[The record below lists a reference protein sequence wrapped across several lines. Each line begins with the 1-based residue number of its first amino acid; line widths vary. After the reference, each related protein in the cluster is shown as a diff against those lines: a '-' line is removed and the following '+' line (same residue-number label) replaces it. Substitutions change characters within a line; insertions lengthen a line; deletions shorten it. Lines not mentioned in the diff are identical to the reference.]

1 MVELFLTAVVLG
13 FVFNAA
19 PGAVFAETVRQA
31 VRGGFRPAFA
41 VQAGSL
47 VGDAT
52 WAALGLAG
60 AGALMQADLL
70 RVPVGFAGVA
80 YLLWLARDAWRA
92 ADVEFRA
99 AHDGSRAA
107 DGAPDARPHALRAGV
122 TLSLT
127 NPQNLGFW
135 AAVGS
140 ATGALGVAEPG
151 VAHYAA
157 FFGGFMASSLVW
169 AFVCAGALARLFR
182 GASAGWARLT
192 YRLCAAA
199 FVALALAS
207 LRGIVVDVRDGAPLG
222 QRAPAPADLSDRA
235 TMRIDP
241 ERPCAAS
248 DCRRSGSARPSGSGP
263 GWREIQRPSARSSD
277 RITRGSSR
285 ASSAWKPAK

>member
-1 MVELFLTAVVLG
+1 MAELFVTAVVLG

-41 VQAGSL
+41 VQVGSL
-47 VGDAT
+47 VGDAA

-60 AGALMQADLL
+60 AGVLMQADAL
-70 RVPVGFAGVA
+70 RVPVGLAGVA

-99 AHDGSRAA
+99 AHDGTGTAGEGR
-107 DGAPDARPHALRAGV
+107 DTRPDALRAGV

-127 NPQNLGFW
+127 NPQNVGFW

-140 ATGALGVAEPG
+140 ATGALGVADPG

-157 FFGGFMASSLVW
+157 FFAGFMASSVVW

-199 FVALALAS
+199 FVALAIAS
-207 LRGIVVDVRDGAPLG
+207 LRGIVVDVRDGAPV
-222 QRAPAPADLSDRA
+222 RV
-235 TMRIDP
+235 
-241 ERPCAAS
+241 ERP
-248 DCRRSGSARPSGSGP
+248 P
-263 GWREIQRPSARSSD
+263 G
-277 RITRGSSR
+277 
-285 ASSAWKPAK
+285 